1 MKNPTLT
8 LLGNLTVSA
17 QEDIFYCGVKDE
29 THILQKSLLNK
40 QRLVITTVVVV
51 SVNVLAALFQS

>member
-40 QRLVITTVVVV
+40 QRLVITTVVAV